1 MLADFVS
8 LCGMK
13 TTLFVTRSVNHKL
26 VCRRKSNFS
35 RSKDLVLKS
44 ITLIQLL
51 QSGFR
56 LNFTGDFAAN
66 CANLS
71 TTESDS
77 HLLLT
82 IV

>member
-1 MLADFVS
+1 MLAGFVS

-26 VCRRKSNFS
+26 VCKRKSNFS
-35 RSKDLVLKS
+35 RSKDLMLKS

-51 QSGFR
+51 KSGFKV
-56 LNFTGDFAAN
+56 NFCWRFAVNRAN
-66 CANLS
+66 FN
-71 TTESDS
+71 TIESDS